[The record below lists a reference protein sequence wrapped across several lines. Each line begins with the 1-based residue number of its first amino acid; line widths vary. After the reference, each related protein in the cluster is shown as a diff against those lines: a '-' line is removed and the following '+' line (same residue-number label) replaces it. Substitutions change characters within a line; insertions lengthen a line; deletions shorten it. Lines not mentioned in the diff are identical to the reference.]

1 VAKSESFD
9 ITTGCDPQE
18 VDNALNQA
26 RKEITNRYDFKNVL
40 ADITYDREAGTISI
54 HTSDDLKLD
63 AIWGVLVGRFVARS
77 VPVENMMRGDVE
89 SATGGTVRQLMT
101 LVQAIDGD
109 TARKIN
115 KFIRDQKLKK
125 VQSQIQNDAVR
136 VSAPNRDDLQLVM
149 AALRTED
156 WGMQLNYGNYR
167 GA

>member
-1 VAKSESFD
+1 MAKSESFD
-9 ITTGCDPQE
+9 ITTGCEPQE

-40 ADITYDREAGTISI
+40 ADITYDGGAGTISI
-54 HTSDDLKLD
+54 HTSDDFKLD
-63 AIWGVLVGRFVARS
+63 AIWQVLVGRFVARN
-77 VPVENMMRGDVE
+77 VPVENVQRGDVE
-89 SATGGTVRQLMT
+89 PATGGTVRQTMT
-101 LVQAIDGD
+101 LVQAIDSD

-149 AALRTED
+149 AALRAED

-167 GA
+167 

>member
-1 VAKSESFD
+1 MAKSESFD

-26 RKEITNRYDFKNVL
+26 RREITNRYDFKNVL
-40 ADITYDREAGTISI
+40 ADITYDGGAGTISI
-54 HTSDDLKLD
+54 HTSDDFKLD
-63 AIWGVLVGRFVARS
+63 AIWQVLVGRFVARN
-77 VPVENMMRGDVE
+77 VPVENVQRGDVE
-89 SATGGTVRQLMT
+89 PATGGTVRQTMT
-101 LVQAIDGD
+101 LVQAIDSD

-149 AALRTED
+149 AALRAED

-167 GA
+167 

>member
-40 ADITYDREAGTISI
+40 ADITHDREAGTISI
-54 HTSDDLKLD
+54 HTSDDFKLD
-63 AIWGVLVGRFVARS
+63 AIWAVLVGRFVARS
-77 VPVENMMRGDVE
+77 VPVENVVRGAVE
-89 SATGGTVRQLMT
+89 PATGATVRQVIT
-101 LVQAIDGD
+101 LVQVIDSD

-125 VQSQIQNDAVR
+125 VQSQIQNDTVR

-149 AALRTED
+149 AALRAED

-167 GA
+167 